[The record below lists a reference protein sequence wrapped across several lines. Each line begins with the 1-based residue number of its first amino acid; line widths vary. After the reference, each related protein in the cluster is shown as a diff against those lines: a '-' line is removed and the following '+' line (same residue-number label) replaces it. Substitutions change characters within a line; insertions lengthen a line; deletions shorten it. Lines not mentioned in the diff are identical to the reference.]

1 MAARPPARLR
11 PASDPA
17 SIRSIRA
24 RSPYRRSAFGRHPCV
39 SQPSSARLFSR
50 LPRPAFAH
58 DYTVGS
64 LHIEHPWSRAV
75 PKGANV
81 AVGYLEIKN
90 TGTTPDRLVGGSSEI
105 AGRFEIHEMSMNG
118 GVMTMR
124 PLEGGIEIAPGKS
137 VKFEPGGYHL
147 MFLDL
152 KTPPV
157 EGKFFRGTLVFE
169 KAGKVDVEFDVEG
182 MGIPGGDPA

>member
-1 MAARPPARLR
+1 MRFATIIGAVFFALTT
-11 PASDPA
+11 
-17 SIRSIRA
+17 I
-24 RSPYRRSAFGRHPCV
+24 C
-39 SQPSSARLFSR
+39 
-50 LPRPAFAH
+50 FAH
-58 DYTVGS
+58 DYTAGS
-64 LHIEHPWSRAV
+64 IHVEHPWSRVV

-90 TGTTPDRLVGGSSEI
+90 TGTAPDRLIGGSSEI
-105 AGRFEIHEMSMNG
+105 AGRLEIHEMSMNG

-137 VKFEPGGYHL
+137 IKLEPGGNHL

-157 EGKFFRGTLVFE
+157 KGKFFRVMLVFE
-169 KAGKVDVEFDVEG
+169 KAGKIDVEFDVEG
-182 MGIPGGDPA
+182 MGIPGGDSRMNMDMKH